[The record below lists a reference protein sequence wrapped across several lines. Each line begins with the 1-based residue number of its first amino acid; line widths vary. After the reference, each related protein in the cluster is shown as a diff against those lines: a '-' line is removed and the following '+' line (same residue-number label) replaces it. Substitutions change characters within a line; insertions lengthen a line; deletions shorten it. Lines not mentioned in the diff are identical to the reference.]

1 MSIASEWN
9 IDQKKMNEL
18 IKKENTFEAGK
29 KLFMALHA
37 SVHFSVQSGLTILD
51 KLWDG
56 LEKSALGIMPTE
68 KDVTIAWNI
77 WHITRIEDLTANI
90 LISAGEQVLNGQWLK
105 KIGTSVT
112 DTGNAMTDEQIIS
125 FSREIDP
132 CGLRDYRIAVGE
144 RTKSILSRLDFMDM
158 KRTVDKKA
166 VAKIRRIGGVIE
178 HPDSIW
184 LLDFWSKKNISGI
197 IKMPLTRH
205 QIVHIND
212 SLRLKDAISKKRFF
226 IFHD

>member
-1 MSIASEWN
+1 MSIVSEWN

-90 LISAGEQVLNGQWLK
+90 LISGGEQILNDQWLK
-105 KIGTSVT
+105 KIRTSVT
-112 DTGNAMTDEQIIS
+112 DTGNAMTDDEIIS

-132 CGLRDYRIAVGE
+132 CELRNYRVAVGE
-144 RTKSILSRLDFMDM
+144 RTKSILSGLNFKDM
-158 KRTVDKKA
+158 EKKFDKKA
-166 VAKIRRIGGVIE
+166 LAEILRVGGVTE

-184 LLDFWSKKNISGI
+184 LLDFWGNKSISGI

-212 SLRLKDAISKKRFF
+212 SFRLKDTILKRK
-226 IFHD
+226 IFYLS